1 MPAQL
6 TSRKDIASAR
16 SVAPLTIRLAA
27 AADAPA
33 VATLAELDSARA
45 PRGDVLLA
53 EVGDELWAA
62 LSLEDGHA
70 VSDPLRPSAE
80 AVLVLAERSRQ
91 LKRIRRPRSHPLR
104 RLGPA
109 RERSRRGRPGRG
121 RYSTP
126 GPGRRPKAGPGADKL
141 A

>member
-1 MPAQL
+1 MCAGRLSATMDHMLAQL
-6 TSRKDIASAR
+6 TTRKDIPSAR
-16 SVAPLTIRLAA
+16 RVAPLTIRLAS
-27 AADAPA
+27 AADAAA

-70 VSDPLRPSAE
+70 VADPLRPSAE

-91 LKRIRRPRSHPLR
+91 FKRIRRPRSH
-104 RLGPA
+104 RLGRLRPA
-109 RERSRRGRPGRG
+109 R
-121 RYSTP
+121 
-126 GPGRRPKAGPGADKL
+126 A
-141 A
+141 